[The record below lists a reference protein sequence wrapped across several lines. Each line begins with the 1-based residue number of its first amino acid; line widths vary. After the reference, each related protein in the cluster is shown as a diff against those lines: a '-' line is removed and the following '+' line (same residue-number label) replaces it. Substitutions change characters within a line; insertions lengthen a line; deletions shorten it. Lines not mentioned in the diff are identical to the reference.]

1 MKNKKLYSY
10 LNPFINEDS
19 IIQTH
24 QTHQSQQSHIN
35 NEDIVPI
42 NTIRKS
48 NYSLHTAVNSNSFIM
63 LIRTISKN
71 IIIHGDM
78 SDDFNKFLELIN
90 QLTYTEIN
98 AVRNIYIVHGENIK
112 SNNKNFYETFIGFL
126 QDSEMYE
133 KIFFINQY
141 QSLKTQY
148 VGINGEIF
156 FIPLSRL

>member
-10 LNPFINEDS
+10 LHPFINEDS
-19 IIQTH
+19 II

-35 NEDIVPI
+35 NEDFVPI

-48 NYSLHTAVNSNSFIM
+48 NYSLHTDVNPNSFIM

-98 AVRNIYIVHGENIK
+98 AIRNIYIVHGENIK
-112 SNNKNFYETFIGFL
+112 SNKNFYETFMGFL

-133 KIFFINQY
+133 KTFFINQY